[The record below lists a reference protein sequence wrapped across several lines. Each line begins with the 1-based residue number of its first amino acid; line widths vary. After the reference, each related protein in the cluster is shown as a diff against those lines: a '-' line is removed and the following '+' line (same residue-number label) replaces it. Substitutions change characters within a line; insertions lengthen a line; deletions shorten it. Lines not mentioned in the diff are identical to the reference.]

1 MKCQRNRRTLATS
14 PFAPCIV
21 FATFS
26 FATLCNAV
34 ASFVF
39 AAVREVCGTKSSGGA
54 SALQYGDAVQKFA
67 FSKNFCGRFSPK
79 SNAPARNSPE
89 TIPSFGAEYFDTATS
104 VTSEPRR
111 PERSAAASIRSR
123 TRSTF
128 SLISASTASREFT
141 AVPFFT
147 FRRFLVKIVK
157 IRQVRRLCKTKHDRS
172 PPLESRFNNVF
183 QTATAQTNAP
193 SNVPTRRRP
202 PRRNAFQIDG

>member
-1 MKCQRNRRTLATS
+1 MKCQRKRSTLKAP
-14 PFAPCIV
+14 PFAPRAAR
-21 FATFS
+21 ATSS
-26 FATLCNAV
+26 FATSCDSV
-34 ASFVF
+34 PPFVF
-39 AAVREVCGTKSSGGA
+39 SAVRKACGPKSGGA
-54 SALQYGDAVQKFA
+54 APAFQYGDAAQKFA

-79 SNAPARNSPE
+79 SNAPARNNPE

-128 SLISASTASREFT
+128 PLISASTASRELT

-147 FRRFLVKIVK
+147 FRRFLAKIVK
-157 IRQVRRLCKTKHDRS
+157 IQQVRRLGKTKRLRS

-193 SNVPTRRRP
+193 SNVPTRRTP